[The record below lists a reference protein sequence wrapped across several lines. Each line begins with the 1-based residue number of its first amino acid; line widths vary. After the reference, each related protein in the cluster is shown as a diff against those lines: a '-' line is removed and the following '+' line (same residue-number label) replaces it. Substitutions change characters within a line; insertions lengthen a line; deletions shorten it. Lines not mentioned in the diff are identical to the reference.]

1 MPSQTPPCSVKVGL
15 RDHQTRIVNALLTD
29 RPNMLFVAG
38 TGSGKTISAIVSGV
52 CLLANR
58 KVTGVVIVTPTGV
71 HEQFARE
78 VRRLV
83 PSVYQKAFTMHTH
96 HSFFQEDTDF
106 RKHLRGKLLVV
117 DEAHAM
123 ATQITKEH
131 QSGQIK
137 NGKMAYHATVAAHEA
152 NQVLLLTA
160 TPIKNNPTELFNL
173 ACMVRQQPYE
183 AFYREHA
190 AMRSVLMKLFGDY
203 LRTGN
208 EYMLQRKRRQN
219 LLAHAYAQKM
229 SPLVEFAS
237 FSREGFPQCNDAV
250 KRLTMTG
257 EYLELYNR
265 VESEKMADSFSDV
278 LDRSD
283 HQSTA
288 EQNGVPL
295 QLLFDPNKASCFFS
309 KVRVAVNGITE
320 NVTSQKVKYTLDL
333 IQWCQRRGRRVLVY
347 SNFLNG
353 GLSLVARRLGEM
365 QIPFMKITGSLSAS
379 NRQECVELMNSGV
392 VKVLLISAA
401 GSEGLDLKCVRDVVI
416 LEPHFHD
423 VRIEQVIG
431 RAVRFRSH
439 DSLPPEDRNVTV
451 HRLLLCKPT
460 ESGET
465 WEAIESHN
473 IKQVQ
478 RLVRTHMSD
487 TRETRKGHIGQPIH
501 LNMHP
506 MYKALV
512 ENTILAENIPRNRF
526 FIFTHRKDHTITVS
540 RPGRF
545 RFFTRVFRP
554 DIKYHM
560 KAPPTDISVDDLL
573 HRMSVRKKRFLT
585 WHLNQIK
592 SCSRDAEA
600 AAAHGGLQRRCG
612 RTPSRTSRQ
621 RSSSTGTSSRRGSVR
636 LGA

>member
-1 MPSQTPPCSVKVGL
+1 
-15 RDHQTRIVNALLTD
+15 
-29 RPNMLFVAG
+29 
-38 TGSGKTISAIVSGV
+38 
-52 CLLANR
+52 
-58 KVTGVVIVTPTGV
+58 
-71 HEQFARE
+71 
-78 VRRLV
+78 
-83 PSVYQKAFTMHTH
+83 
-96 HSFFQEDTDF
+96 
-106 RKHLRGKLLVV
+106 
-117 DEAHAM
+117 M
-123 ATQITKEH
+123 AE
-131 QSGQIK
+131 
-137 NGKMAYHATVAAHEA
+137 
-152 NQVLLLTA
+152 
-160 TPIKNNPTELFNL
+160 
-173 ACMVRQQPYE
+173 
-183 AFYREHA
+183 
-190 AMRSVLMKLFGDY
+190 
-203 LRTGN
+203 
-208 EYMLQRKRRQN
+208 
-219 LLAHAYAQKM
+219 
-229 SPLVEFAS
+229 
-237 FSREGFPQCNDAV
+237 
-250 KRLTMTG
+250 
-257 EYLELYNR
+257 
-265 VESEKMADSFSDV
+265 SFSDV

-283 HQSTA
+283 HQSAA

-320 NVTSQKVKYTLDL
+320 NVTSQKVQYTLDL
-333 IQWCQRRGRRVLVY
+333 IQWCQHRGRRVLVY

-353 GLSLVARRLGEM
+353 GLSLVARRLKEM
-365 QIPFMKITGSLSAS
+365 QIPFMEITGSLTAS
-379 NRQECVELMNSGV
+379 NRQQCVELMNSGT

-439 DSLPPEDRNVTV
+439 DSLPPEKRNVTV

-487 TRETRKGHIGQPIH
+487 TRETRKGHLAKPIH

-554 DIKYHM
+554 DITYHM

-592 SCSRDAEA
+592 SCARDRA
-600 AAAHGGLQRRCG
+600 AGGTAASTNTQRGQTKRAQRKEQ
-612 RTPSRTSRQ
+612 RTI
-621 RSSSTGTSSRRGSVR
+621 V
-636 LGA
+636 